1 MALRQPSMG
10 TKCVQFRKSC
20 IWDSGL
26 ILNTYLEF
34 WNALEDIV
42 ITSLQII
49 HTASGE
55 GWGCPRAY
63 GRKLPQVGHSITRV
77 EVEPPDVR
85 WHWRY
90 ESEMIIRSIWVLWG
104 QDFLR
109 AELKNTHTRTHT
121 ELSSLSPW
129 RVLDFMIC
137 LCLLSLVCNLNSFPC
152 LGVWDFPD
160 PCYYG
165 EHFVFP
171 FSLSTSFPDCSQT
184 LARSLQSVSYYHV
197 MCGFYCSLLV
207 MELGTRRHSLVLY
220 FECCFEFVFF
230 SLWEA
235 C

>member
-1 MALRQPSMG
+1 MLGDTEGMRV
-10 TKCVQFRKSC
+10 K
-20 IWDSGL
+20 WLSG
-26 ILNTYLEF
+26 
-34 WNALEDIV
+34 
-42 ITSLQII
+42 
-49 HTASGE
+49 ASGCCDGKTSWE
-55 GWGCPRAY
+55 
-63 GRKLPQVGHSITRV
+63 QS
-77 EVEPPDVR
+77 
-85 WHWRY
+85 WRP
-90 ESEMIIRSIWVLWG
+90 
-104 QDFLR
+104 
-109 AELKNTHTRTHT
+109 HTRTHT

-220 FECCFEFVFF
+220 FECCFGFVFF